1 MRFGITK
8 DFDSSSGRIGKTDK
22 RLELIRFEDEYTL
35 LEHIGDNVGEIYTFT
50 KEELRTLWMMMSV
63 QDK

>member
-50 KEELRTLWMMMSV
+50 KEELRTLWMMLSS
-63 QDK
+63 Q